1 VDGFEVGDVVVLSQI
16 NTRTP
21 FPDVQ
26 RTLTAVDPV
35 LNTVTLSSAPGA
47 TMAGAAAVYYGVILR
62 FAPYDQCTARQ
73 QTLFAWIADQTTQ
86 VLGAAD
92 APKRYTA

>member
-1 VDGFEVGDVVVLSQI
+1 VLSQI
-16 NTRTP
+16 GTRTP
-21 FPDVQ
+21 IADVQ

-35 LNTVTLSSAPGA
+35 LNTVKLSSAPGA

-73 QTLFAWIADQTTQ
+73 QKIFAWIADQTTQ

-92 APKRYTA
+92 DPKRYTA

>member
-16 NTRTP
+16 STRTP
-21 FPDVQ
+21 IADVQ

-35 LNTVTLSSAPGA
+35 LNTVELSSAPGSPMASAA
-47 TMAGAAAVYYGVILR
+47 TVPYGVILR
-62 FAPYDQCTARQ
+62 YAPYDQCTARQ
-73 QTLFAWIADQTTQ
+73 QKIFAWIADQTTQ

>member
-16 NTRTP
+16 STRTP
-21 FPDVQ
+21 TPDVQ

-35 LNTVTLSSAPGA
+35 LNTVKLSSAPGA
-47 TMAGAAAVYYGVILR
+47 TMAGAAGVYYGVILR
-62 FAPYDQCTARQ
+62 YAPYDQCTARQ